1 MKKAISVILI
11 LLIFIVTISYG
22 GVNDP
27 YRNGYIEGYL
37 KEKYDNK
44 VKIEEYDGTIHEIEL
59 ARNVVLKIDDI
70 LVKPNDMKEG
80 MEVYG
85 DIKGK
90 RLITLEAYSTE
101 KLGYISPQSKTL
113 RGVVKKIDR
122 DTLNIKLI
130 TGEEK
135 LFFTSPITIVNKSGE
150 SIGLDSLYIGDEV
163 KLYFDEYDTD
173 IISRMEIRNNSIKVK
188 DIYKA
193 KLVRVDEIE
202 NKITL
207 ENIYNFTD
215 GKWSEIKPMATIEYD
230 YDTPMYLKAQSISN
244 DKLKYFVGKT
254 VYLAV
259 EDFFGEDKIKK
270 LVLQEKY
277 SKIYS
282 DKIRK
287 INYFSDS
294 LELRNNK
301 NLTLSE
307 GTIILKD
314 GRLVEKSII
323 DEENDALI
331 IADGYKDSLHA
342 SVIDIYNTS
351 INNSNIG
358 QKHIYAGR
366 MNRIFEDS
374 VYLNDFYILK
384 ENEWYSFRTEDEDDE
399 KRLYYDEDTK
409 IYNLEEKEIISA
421 KEFFQGNFSVD
432 EDDDEIDDRDLKDW
446 YTYFYT
452 DGDRITVGYIMK
464 DLDSLGKE
472 RITTGHVQKVENSSS
487 TGWTL
492 TLMNSKD
499 WSDHKEKWIMK
510 NSSININL
518 EKAMIIK
525 DDKII
530 TPEELLMKDS
540 LYIIRDDY
548 DGKIVIVK

>member
-1 MKKAISVILI
+1 MI
-11 LLIFIVTISYG
+11 LLILGVTISYG

-37 KEKYDNK
+37 KKIYDNK

-70 LVKPNDMKEG
+70 LVKPKALREG

-90 RLITLEAYSTE
+90 RLISLEAYSTE

-113 RGVVKKIDR
+113 RGVVKKVDR
-122 DTLNIKLI
+122 DTLSIKLI

-135 LFFTSPITIVNKSGE
+135 IFFTSPIIIVNKNGE
-150 SIGLDSLYIGDEV
+150 NVSLDTLYIGDEV
-163 KLYFDEYDTD
+163 KLYFDEYDTN
-173 IISRMEIRNNSIKVK
+173 IISRMEIRNNSVKVK

-215 GKWSEIKPMATIEYD
+215 GKWNELKAMATIEYD
-230 YDTPMYLKAQSISN
+230 YDTPIYLKAQSIGK

-254 VYLAV
+254 AYLAV
-259 EDFFGEDKIKK
+259 EDFFGQDKVKK

-277 SKIYS
+277 GRVYS

-301 NLTLSE
+301 NLFLSE

-323 DEENDALI
+323 DDENDALI
-331 IADGYKDSLHA
+331 IADGYKNSLHA
-342 SVIDIYNTS
+342 SIINIYNTS

-366 MNRIFEDS
+366 MNRIFDDS

-384 ENEWYSFRTEDEDDE
+384 NNEWYSFRTKDEDDE

-409 IYNLEEKEIISA
+409 IYNLEKKEIISP

-432 EDDDEIDDRDLKDW
+432 EDDDEIDKKKLKDW
-446 YTYFYT
+446 YSYFYT
-452 DGDRITVGYIMK
+452 DGDRISVAYIMK

-472 RITTGHVQKVENSSS
+472 RITTGQVGKVEDSSS

-510 NSSININL
+510 NSTINMNL
-518 EKAMIIK
+518 EKAMIVK
-525 DDKII
+525 NDEII
-530 TPEELLMKDS
+530 TPDELIVNDS